1 MSLITKDQ
9 ATNSIV
15 IVAIAAA
22 LFGIVANNIPIL
34 GSFRFVWGPITML
47 LLLMIKPTM
56 IFNAPL
62 RTLILYGIIVI
73 FLFPRILWGYMDEWN
88 QRSQLEEFISLSFA
102 FVVIS
107 YYLKNKNTKA
117 LADIGKY
124 SLFFIV
130 VSVVITHLI
139 LFIDG
144 TIIRDS
150 AAVFNQNES
159 RLALAERSGAIGYG
173 YAQGITFLIP
183 IFVYAFKSKLKL
195 IWSHRVN
202 IFLIILFLLLAIRSQ
217 VFSNLLI
224 SIVIL
229 FLALIGS
236 KKNYFTYALIT
247 LVLFANYIIPAEV
260 YADLL
265 RESSGFFD
273 SNSETYGKLN
283 DFAVFIENP
292 EIDNEDLSAS
302 NRASRYPLL
311 LNSLMDDP
319 IFGSFSSY
327 QSSYHE
333 EGAHL
338 YFMNRLAIWGIPVFL
353 FFLYI
358 LGKLVFRIRKL
369 FSDEF
374 KYYYL
379 LSVLTFILFG
389 LTKNIAGRE
398 PFIILFIVIPGF
410 YYLLQRNNPKHF
422 KKSIKKIN
430 DTK

>member
-1 MSLITKDQ
+1 MRFVTKDQ
-9 ATNSIV
+9 ATNIIV
-15 IVAIAAA
+15 IIAIAAA

-34 GSFRFVWGPITML
+34 GSFRFVWGPITTL

-56 IFNAPL
+56 IFNAPI
-62 RTLILYGIIVI
+62 RTLILYGVIVI
-73 FLFPRILWGYMDEWN
+73 FILPRVLWGYMDEWN

-102 FVVIS
+102 FVVIG
-107 YYLKNKNTKA
+107 YYLKNKNTA
-117 LADIGKY
+117 AMANIGKY

-130 VSVVITHLI
+130 VSVLITHLI

-150 AAVFNQNES
+150 AAVFNQNEA

-183 IFVYAFKSKLKL
+183 VFVYAFKTKLKL

-202 IFLIILFLLLAIRSQ
+202 VFLIVLFLLLTVRSQ
-217 VFSNLLI
+217 VFSNLLV
-224 SIVIL
+224 SFVVL

-236 KKNYFTYALIT
+236 KKNYITYTFIG
-247 LVLFANYIIPAEV
+247 LVLFTIYFIPTEV

-273 SNSETYGKLN
+273 NNSETHGKLN
-283 DFAVFIENP
+283 DFAAFIENP
-292 EIDNEDLSAS
+292 ETDNEDLSAS

-327 QSSYHE
+327 QSTYQE

-353 FFLYI
+353 FFVYV
-358 LGKLVFRIRKL
+358 LGKLVVRIRML
-369 FSDEF
+369 FIDEF

-379 LSVLTFILFG
+379 LSVLAFILFG

-398 PFIILFIVIPGF
+398 PFIILFIIIPGL

-422 KKSIKKIN
+422 KRLKSKNERK
-430 DTK
+430 

>member
-1 MSLITKDQ
+1 MRLLTKDQ
-9 ATNSIV
+9 AISIV
-15 IVAIAAA
+15 VIIAIAAA

-34 GSFRFVWGPITML
+34 GSFRFVWGPITTL
-47 LLLMIKPTM
+47 LLLMIKPTL
-56 IFNAPL
+56 IFNAPI
-62 RTLILYGIIVI
+62 RTLILYGVIVI
-73 FLFPRILWGYMDEWN
+73 FILPRVLWGYMDEWN

-102 FVVIS
+102 FVVIG
-107 YYLKNKNTKA
+107 YYLKNKNTA
-117 LADIGKY
+117 AMANIGKY

-130 VSVVITHLI
+130 VSVLITHLI

-150 AAVFNQNES
+150 AAVFNQNEA

-183 IFVYAFKSKLKL
+183 VFVYAFKTKLKL

-202 IFLIILFLLLAIRSQ
+202 VFLIVLFLLLTVRSQ
-217 VFSNLLI
+217 VFSNLLV
-224 SIVIL
+224 SFVVL

-236 KKNYFTYALIT
+236 KKNYITYTFIG
-247 LVLFANYIIPAEV
+247 LVLFTIYIIPTEV

-273 SNSETYGKLN
+273 NNSETHGKLN
-283 DFAVFIENP
+283 DFAAFIENP
-292 EIDNEDLSAS
+292 ETDNEDLSAS

-327 QSSYHE
+327 QSTYQE

-353 FFLYI
+353 FFVYV
-358 LGKLVFRIRKL
+358 LGKLVVRIRSL
-369 FSDEF
+369 FNDEF

-379 LSVLTFILFG
+379 LSVLAFILFG

-398 PFIILFIVIPGF
+398 PFIILFIIIPGL

-422 KKSIKKIN
+422 KRLKSKNERK
-430 DTK
+430 